1 MEGRYTYGFRYDT
14 PLAAYL
20 SGRWQTLCISTNHY
34 VWKSSDVGWF
44 LKAQRPEVGLWLLH
58 GATSVGNCRN
68 THESVPT
75 PRYTPDSQV
84 PSVLGVEHSPCSLGW
99 MATAELTW
107 ELIALFLPGLTFG
120 RQSVRVLV
128 PKYPGQVWEVPFTT
142 QNTDLIFFKRSLS
155 RAGWTEFYVLWL
167 PLGGAEPGNL

>member
-58 GATSVGNCRN
+58 GATSVRNCRN

-84 PSVLGVEHSPCSLGW
+84 PSALGVEHSPCSLGW
-99 MATAELTW
+99 MATAELTR

-128 PKYPGQVWEVPFTT
+128 PEVPWPGVRGSFY
-142 QNTDLIFFKRSLS
+142 NTEHGLDFFKRSLS
-155 RAGWTEFYVLWL
+155 RVGWSEFYVLWL